1 MDKKVVEIR
10 QNKIVLEHRKRVAA
24 YARVS
29 SPKDS
34 MLHSLAAQIDYYRQ
48 LILGNPAWE
57 FAGVYADEGRTGT
70 KEDREQFQA
79 LLEKCRSGG
88 VDMVI
93 TKSISRLARNTVTL
107 LETVRELKSYGVDVF
122 FEEQNIHTLSTD
134 GEVLLTLLASFAQAE
149 SLDVSEN
156 CKWRIRNKFKEG
168 RASTCTMLGYRL
180 VDGEITIVPEEA
192 EIVRRIFEMYLAGDG
207 LTKISNTL
215 NAEGLRT
222 VYGKPWHTSAVAR
235 VLDNEKYGGD
245 LTLQRFFSS
254 DHISKRKMVNTGEL
268 PRYQIE
274 DDHEAIIE
282 KPEATHKDKEK
293 DLTTAKEK
301 LKQAQKELDEL
312 KSSAE
317 QMEKLLKKAER
328 ERRAVNAGRRSP
340 TSALTGRI
348 RCPYCG
354 KNYRRKSTTGGVKW
368 CCSTFNT
375 QGKEACPDSK
385 MIPEET
391 LLSAICSVMGTAVFN
406 EAAFKKRVGHID
418 ACRDNVLRFCF
429 SDGAVEEFKWKD
441 RSRAESWTP
450 EMRQAAGEHAKRR
463 WKHGG

>member
-10 QNKIVLEHRKRVAA
+10 PNRIVLEHRKRVAA

-29 SPKDS
+29 SPKDA

-48 LILGNPAWE
+48 MILGNPAWE

-70 KEDREQFQA
+70 KENREQFQS
-79 LLEKCRSGG
+79 LLEKCRSGC

-149 SLDVSEN
+149 SLEVSEN

-180 VDGEITIVPEEA
+180 VKGEVTPVPEEA
-192 EIVRRIFEMYLAGDG
+192 ATVRRIFVMYLGGFG
-207 LTKISNTL
+207 LSKIAYIL

-222 VYGKPWHTSAVAR
+222 MRGYRWYPSTVSR
-235 VLDNEKYGGD
+235 ILDNVKYCGD
-245 LTLQRFFSS
+245 LPLQDYFSS
-254 DHISKRKMVNTGEL
+254 DHINKVKCRNTGEL
-268 PRYQIE
+268 PHYLVE
-274 DDHEAIIE
+274 DDHEAIVD
-282 KPEATHKDKEK
+282 KPRYQLA
-293 DLTTAKEK
+293 
-301 LKQAQKELDEL
+301 
-312 KSSAE
+312 S
-317 QMEKLLKKAER
+317 AER

-340 TSALTGRI
+340 TSALTGKV

-354 KNYRRKSTTGGVKW
+354 KNYRRKTTTGGVKW

-375 QGKEACPDSK
+375 QGKEVCPDSK
-385 MIPEET
+385 MVPEET
-391 LLSAICSVMGTAVFN
+391 LLFAICSVMGMDGFDG
-406 EAAFKKRVGHID
+406 AAFSRSVDHID
-418 ACRDNVLRFCF
+418 ACAGNVLRFCF
-429 SDGAVEEFKWKD
+429 PDGGTEDFVWKD

-450 EMRQAAGEHAKRR
+450 EMRAAAGEHAKRR

>member
-10 QNKIVLEHRKRVAA
+10 PNRIVLEHRKRVAA

-29 SPKDS
+29 SPKDA

-48 LILGNPAWE
+48 MILGNPAWE

-70 KEDREQFQA
+70 KENREQFQA
-79 LLEKCRSGG
+79 LLEKCRSGC

-149 SLDVSEN
+149 SLEVSEN

-180 VDGEITIVPEEA
+180 VKGEVTPVPEEA
-192 EIVRRIFEMYLAGDG
+192 ATVRRIFDLYLGGYG
-207 LTKISNTL
+207 LTKIANIL

-222 VYGKPWHTSAVAR
+222 MRGYRWYPSTVSR
-235 VLDNEKYGGD
+235 ILDNVKYCGD
-245 LTLQRFFSS
+245 LPLQDYFSS
-254 DHISKRKMVNTGEL
+254 DHINKVKCRNTGEL
-268 PRYQIE
+268 PHYLVE
-274 DDHEAIIE
+274 DDHEAIVD
-282 KPEATHKDKEK
+282 KPRYQLA
-293 DLTTAKEK
+293 
-301 LKQAQKELDEL
+301 
-312 KSSAE
+312 S
-317 QMEKLLKKAER
+317 AER

-340 TSALTGRI
+340 TSALTGKV

-354 KNYRRKSTTGGVKW
+354 KNYRRKTTTGGVKW

-385 MIPEET
+385 MVPEET
-391 LLSAICSVMGTAVFN
+391 LLFAICSVMGMDGFDG
-406 EAAFKKRVGHID
+406 AAFSRSVDHID
-418 ACRDNVLRFCF
+418 ACAGNVLRFCF
-429 SDGAVEEFKWKD
+429 PDGGTEDFVWKD
-441 RSRAESWTP
+441 RSRSESWTP
-450 EMRQAAGEHAKRR
+450 EIRAAAGEHAKRR

>member
-10 QNKIVLEHRKRVAA
+10 PNRIVLEHRKRVAA

-29 SPKDS
+29 SPKDA

-48 LILGNPAWE
+48 MILGNPAWE

-70 KEDREQFQA
+70 KENREQLQS
-79 LLEKCRSGG
+79 LLEKCRSGC

-149 SLDVSEN
+149 SLEVSEN

-180 VDGEITIVPEEA
+180 VKGEVTPVPEEA
-192 EIVRRIFEMYLAGDG
+192 ATVRRIFDLYLGGYG
-207 LTKISNTL
+207 LTKIANIL

-222 VYGKPWHTSAVAR
+222 MRGYRWYPSTVSR
-235 VLDNEKYGGD
+235 ILDNVKYCGD
-245 LTLQRFFSS
+245 LPLQDYFSS
-254 DHISKRKMVNTGEL
+254 DHINKVKCRNTGEL
-268 PRYQIE
+268 PHYLVE
-274 DDHEAIIE
+274 DDHEAIVD
-282 KPEATHKDKEK
+282 KPRYQLA
-293 DLTTAKEK
+293 
-301 LKQAQKELDEL
+301 
-312 KSSAE
+312 S
-317 QMEKLLKKAER
+317 AER

-340 TSALTGRI
+340 TSALTGKI
-348 RCPYCG
+348 RCPSCG
-354 KNYRRKSTTGGVKW
+354 KNYRRKTTTGGVKW

-385 MIPEET
+385 MVPEET
-391 LLSAICSVMGTAVFN
+391 LLFAICSVMGTDSFDG
-406 EAAFKKRVGHID
+406 EAFSRGVDHID
-418 ACRDNVLRFCF
+418 ACAGNVLRFCF
-429 SDGAVEEFKWKD
+429 PDGSTEEYVWKD
-441 RSRAESWTP
+441 RSRSESWTP
-450 EMRQAAGEHAKRR
+450 EMRAAAGEHAKRR

>member
-10 QNKIVLEHRKRVAA
+10 PNRIVLEHRKRVAA

-29 SPKDS
+29 SPKDA

-48 LILGNPAWE
+48 MILGNPAWE

-70 KEDREQFQA
+70 KENREQFQA
-79 LLEKCRSGG
+79 LLEKCRSGC

-149 SLDVSEN
+149 SLEVSEN

-180 VDGEITIVPEEA
+180 VKGEVTPVPEEA
-192 EIVRRIFEMYLAGDG
+192 ATVRRIFDLYLGGYG
-207 LTKISNTL
+207 LTKIANIL

-222 VYGKPWHTSAVAR
+222 MRGYRWYPSTVSR
-235 VLDNEKYGGD
+235 ILDNVKYCGD
-245 LTLQRFFSS
+245 LPLQDYFSS
-254 DHISKRKMVNTGEL
+254 DHINKVKCRNTGEL
-268 PRYQIE
+268 PHYLVE
-274 DDHEAIIE
+274 DDHEAIVD
-282 KPEATHKDKEK
+282 KPRYQLA
-293 DLTTAKEK
+293 
-301 LKQAQKELDEL
+301 
-312 KSSAE
+312 S
-317 QMEKLLKKAER
+317 AER

-340 TSALTGRI
+340 TSALTGKV

-354 KNYRRKSTTGGVKW
+354 KNYRRKTTTGGVKW

-375 QGKEACPDSK
+375 QGKEVCPDSK
-385 MIPEET
+385 MVPEET
-391 LLSAICSVMGTAVFN
+391 LLFAICSVMGMDGFDGS
-406 EAAFKKRVGHID
+406 AFSRSVDHID
-418 ACRDNVLRFCF
+418 ACQGNVLRFSF
-429 SDGAVEEFKWKD
+429 PDGGTEDFVWKD
-441 RSRAESWTP
+441 RSRSESWTP
-450 EMRQAAGEHAKRR
+450 EMRAAAGEHAKRR

>member
-1 MDKKVVEIR
+1 
-10 QNKIVLEHRKRVAA
+10 
-24 YARVS
+24 
-29 SPKDS
+29 
-34 MLHSLAAQIDYYRQ
+34 
-48 LILGNPAWE
+48 
-57 FAGVYADEGRTGT
+57 
-70 KEDREQFQA
+70 
-79 LLEKCRSGG
+79 
-88 VDMVI
+88 
-93 TKSISRLARNTVTL
+93 
-107 LETVRELKSYGVDVF
+107 
-122 FEEQNIHTLSTD
+122 
-134 GEVLLTLLASFAQAE
+134 
-149 SLDVSEN
+149 
-156 CKWRIRNKFKEG
+156 
-168 RASTCTMLGYRL
+168 MLGYRL
-180 VDGEITIVPEEA
+180 VNGEITIVPEEA

-222 VYGKPWHTSAVAR
+222 VYGKPWHVSAVAR

-282 KPEATHKDKEK
+282 KP
-293 DLTTAKEK
+293 LF
-301 LKQAQKELDEL
+301 LQV
-312 KSSAE
+312 
-317 QMEKLLKKAER
+317 KAER

>member
-10 QNKIVLEHRKRVAA
+10 PNRIVLEHRKRVAA

-29 SPKDS
+29 SPKDA

-48 LILGNPAWE
+48 MILGNPAWE

-70 KEDREQFQA
+70 KENREQFQA
-79 LLEKCRSGG
+79 LLEKCRSGC

-149 SLDVSEN
+149 SLEVSEN

-180 VDGEITIVPEEA
+180 VKGEVTPVPEEA
-192 EIVRRIFEMYLAGDG
+192 ATVRRIFDLYLGGYG
-207 LTKISNTL
+207 LTKIANIL

-222 VYGKPWHTSAVAR
+222 MRGYRWYPSTVSR
-235 VLDNEKYGGD
+235 ILDNVKYCGD
-245 LTLQRFFSS
+245 LPLQDYFSS
-254 DHISKRKMVNTGEL
+254 DHINKVKCRNTGEL
-268 PRYQIE
+268 PHYLVE
-274 DDHEAIIE
+274 DDHEAIVD
-282 KPEATHKDKEK
+282 KPRYQLA
-293 DLTTAKEK
+293 
-301 LKQAQKELDEL
+301 
-312 KSSAE
+312 S
-317 QMEKLLKKAER
+317 AER

-340 TSALTGRI
+340 TSALTGKV

-354 KNYRRKSTTGGVKW
+354 KNYRRKTTTGGVKW

-375 QGKEACPDSK
+375 QGKEVCPDSK
-385 MIPEET
+385 MVPEET
-391 LLSAICSVMGTAVFN
+391 LLFAICSVMGMDGFDG
-406 EAAFKKRVGHID
+406 AAFSRSVDHID
-418 ACRDNVLRFCF
+418 ACAGNVLRFCF
-429 SDGAVEEFKWKD
+429 PDGGTEDFVWKD
-441 RSRAESWTP
+441 RSRSESWTP
-450 EMRQAAGEHAKRR
+450 EMRAAAGEHAKRR

>member
-10 QNKIVLEHRKRVAA
+10 PNRIVLEHRKRVAA

-29 SPKDS
+29 SPKDA

-48 LILGNPAWE
+48 MILGNPAWE

-70 KEDREQFQA
+70 KENREQFQS
-79 LLEKCRSGG
+79 LLEKCRSGC

-149 SLDVSEN
+149 SLEVSEN

-180 VDGEITIVPEEA
+180 VKGEVTRVPEEA
-192 EIVRRIFEMYLAGDG
+192 ATVRRIFDLYLGGYG
-207 LTKISNTL
+207 LTKIANIL

-222 VYGKPWHTSAVAR
+222 MRGYRWYPSTVSR
-235 VLDNEKYGGD
+235 ILDNVKYCGD
-245 LTLQRFFSS
+245 LPLQDYFSS
-254 DHISKRKMVNTGEL
+254 DHINKVKCRNTGEL
-268 PRYQIE
+268 PHYLVE
-274 DDHEAIIE
+274 DDHEAIVD
-282 KPEATHKDKEK
+282 KPRYQLA
-293 DLTTAKEK
+293 
-301 LKQAQKELDEL
+301 
-312 KSSAE
+312 S
-317 QMEKLLKKAER
+317 AER

-340 TSALTGRI
+340 TSALTGKV

-354 KNYRRKSTTGGVKW
+354 KNYRRKTTTGGVKW

-375 QGKEACPDSK
+375 QGKEVCPDSK
-385 MIPEET
+385 MVPEET
-391 LLSAICSVMGTAVFN
+391 LLFAICSVMGMDGFDG
-406 EAAFKKRVGHID
+406 AAFSRSVDHID
-418 ACRDNVLRFCF
+418 ACAGNVLRFCF
-429 SDGAVEEFKWKD
+429 PDGGTEDFVWKD
-441 RSRAESWTP
+441 RSRSESWTP
-450 EMRQAAGEHAKRR
+450 EMRAAAGEHAKRR